1 MSLPSLPPD
10 DDLAEGAEASL
21 QVRFDHALAG
31 RRIDQALAEVF
42 PDYSRSRLRGW
53 LDAGRI
59 TVNGAVPRAKDP
71 VIGGETVVL
80 VPEAAPRVE
89 ALPEA
94 LPIDVRHED
103 ADVLVLH
110 KPAGFVVH
118 PGAGNPSGTLMN
130 ALLHH
135 DPRLADLPR
144 AGIVHRLDKDTS
156 GLMVVARTP
165 RAYEGLVAQLSTRQ
179 VTREYEAICIG
190 VMIGGGTVDAPIG
203 RHETDRLR
211 MAVRRDGRE
220 AVTHYRVVQRFRAH
234 THVRV
239 QLATGRTHQIR
250 VHLTHVGYPL
260 VGDPVYGK
268 RLVVPRGADTLVAE
282 GLRAFK
288 RQALHA
294 AHLAFVHPVTREPL
308 AFDADVPEDFA
319 ALLALLQGDLERHP
333 EEGATDVWR

>member
-1 MSLPSLPPD
+1 MSLPSLPPE

-21 QVRFDHALAG
+21 QVRFDHSLAG
-31 RRIDQALAEVF
+31 RRLDQALAEVF

-94 LPIDVRHED
+94 LPLDVRYED

-118 PGAGNPSGTLMN
+118 PGAGNPTGTLMN

-165 RAYEGLVAQLSTRQ
+165 RAYEGLVAQLSTRK

-190 VMIGGGTVDAPIG
+190 VMIGGGTVDAPID
-203 RHETDRLR
+203 RHEIDRLR

-268 RLVVPRGADTLVAE
+268 RLVVPRGADTLVAD

-294 AHLAFVHPVTREPL
+294 AHLAFVHPVSGAEL
-308 AFDADVPEDFA
+308 AFDAAVPDDFA
-319 ALLALLQGDLERHP
+319 ALLALLHGDLEKHP
-333 EEGATDVWR
+333 AEGTVDVWR

>member
-1 MSLPSLPPD
+1 MTLPLLPPD
-10 DDLAEGAEASL
+10 DDLAEGGEAPL
-21 QVRFDHALAG
+21 QLRFDHALAG
-31 RRIDQALAEVF
+31 RRMDQALAEAF

-53 LDAGRI
+53 LDAGRV
-59 TVNGAVPRAKDP
+59 TVNGSAPRAKDL
-71 VIGGETVVL
+71 VVGGETVVV
-80 VPEAAPRVE
+80 VPEAAPRVT
-89 ALPEA
+89 ALPEN
-94 LPIDVRHED
+94 LPLEVRHED
-103 ADVLVLH
+103 PDVLVVH
-110 KPAGFVVH
+110 KPAGLVVH
-118 PGAGNPSGTLMN
+118 PGAGNPTGTLMN
-130 ALLHH
+130 ALLYH

-165 RAYEGLVAQLSTRQ
+165 RAYEGLVKQLSTRQ
-179 VTREYEAICIG
+179 VAREYEAICIG

-203 RHETDRLR
+203 RHEIDRLR

-220 AVTHYRVVQRFRAH
+220 AITHYRVVQRFRAH

-250 VHLTHVGYPL
+250 VHLTHAGYPL

-282 GLRAFK
+282 GLRAFR

-294 AHLAFVHPVTREPL
+294 AHLAFVHPVSGDAL
-308 AFDADVPEDFA
+308 AFDADVPADFA
-319 ALLALLQGDLERHP
+319 ELLALLHGDLVRHP
-333 EEGATDVWR
+333 EEGPVDVWR

>member
-10 DDLAEGAEASL
+10 DDLAEGGEASL
-21 QVRFDHALAG
+21 QLRFDHALAG
-31 RRIDQALAEVF
+31 RRMDQALAEAF

-59 TVNGAVPRAKDP
+59 TVNGAVPRAKDL
-71 VIGGETVVL
+71 VIGGETVVV
-80 VPEAAPRVE
+80 VPEAAPRVD
-89 ALPEA
+89 ALPEN
-94 LPIDVRHED
+94 LPLELRHED

-110 KPAGFVVH
+110 KPAGLVVH
-118 PGAGNPSGTLMN
+118 PGAGNPTGTLMN
-130 ALLHH
+130 ALLYH
-135 DPRLADLPR
+135 DPRLSDLPR
-144 AGIVHRLDKDTS
+144 AGIVHRLDKETS

-165 RAYEGLVAQLSTRQ
+165 RAYEGLVKQLSTRQ

-203 RHETDRLR
+203 RHEIDRLR

-220 AVTHYRVVQRFRAH
+220 AITHYRVVQRFRAH

-250 VHLTHVGYPL
+250 VHLTHAGYPL

-282 GLRAFK
+282 GLRAFR

-294 AHLAFVHPVTREPL
+294 AHLAFVHPVSGDAL
-308 AFDADVPEDFA
+308 AFDADVPADFA
-319 ALLALLQGDLERHP
+319 ELLVLLHGDLVRHP
-333 EEGATDVWR
+333 EEGPVDVWR

>member
-1 MSLPSLPPD
+1 MTLPLLPPD
-10 DDLAEGAEASL
+10 DDLTKGGEAPL
-21 QVRFDHALAG
+21 QLRFDHALAG
-31 RRIDQALAEVF
+31 RRMDQALAEAF

-53 LDAGRI
+53 LDAGRV
-59 TVNGAVPRAKDP
+59 TVNGSVPRAKDL
-71 VIGGETVVL
+71 VVGGETVVV
-80 VPEAAPRVE
+80 VPEAAPRVT
-89 ALPEA
+89 ALPEN
-94 LPIDVRHED
+94 LPLEVRHED
-103 ADVLVLH
+103 PDVLVVH
-110 KPAGFVVH
+110 KPAGLVVH
-118 PGAGNPSGTLMN
+118 PGAGNPTGTLMN
-130 ALLHH
+130 ALLYH

-165 RAYEGLVAQLSTRQ
+165 RAYEGLVKQLSTRQ
-179 VTREYEAICIG
+179 VAREYEAICIG

-203 RHETDRLR
+203 RHEIDRLR

-220 AVTHYRVVQRFRAH
+220 AITHYRVVQRFRAH

-250 VHLTHVGYPL
+250 VHLTHAGYPL

-282 GLRAFK
+282 GLRAFR

-294 AHLAFVHPVTREPL
+294 AHLAFVHPVSGDAL
-308 AFDADVPEDFA
+308 AFDADVPADFA
-319 ALLALLQGDLERHP
+319 ELLALLHGDLVRHP
-333 EEGATDVWR
+333 EEGPVDVWR

>member
-1 MSLPSLPPD
+1 MTLPLLPPD
-10 DDLAEGAEASL
+10 DDLAEGGEAPL
-21 QVRFDHALAG
+21 QLRFDHALAG
-31 RRIDQALAEVF
+31 RRMDQALAEAF

-53 LDAGRI
+53 LDAGRV
-59 TVNGAVPRAKDP
+59 TVNGSVPRAKDL
-71 VIGGETVVL
+71 VVGGETVVV
-80 VPEAAPRVE
+80 VPEAAPRVT
-89 ALPEA
+89 ALPEN
-94 LPIDVRHED
+94 LPLEVRHED
-103 ADVLVLH
+103 PDVLVVH
-110 KPAGFVVH
+110 KPAGLVVH
-118 PGAGNPSGTLMN
+118 PGAGNPTGTLMN
-130 ALLHH
+130 ALLYH

-165 RAYEGLVAQLSTRQ
+165 RAYEGLVKQLSTRQ
-179 VTREYEAICIG
+179 VAREYEAICIG

-203 RHETDRLR
+203 RHEIDRLR

-220 AVTHYRVVQRFRAH
+220 AITHYRVVQRFRAH

-250 VHLTHVGYPL
+250 VHLTHAGYPL

-282 GLRAFK
+282 GLRAFH

-294 AHLAFVHPVTREPL
+294 AHLAFVHPVSGDAL
-308 AFDADVPEDFA
+308 AFDADVPADFA
-319 ALLALLQGDLERHP
+319 ELLALLHGDLVRHP
-333 EEGATDVWR
+333 EEGPVDVWR

>member
-1 MSLPSLPPD
+1 MSLPSLPPE

-31 RRIDQALAEVF
+31 RRVDQALAEVF

-94 LPIDVRHED
+94 LPLDVRYED

-118 PGAGNPSGTLMN
+118 PGAGNPTGTLMN
-130 ALLHH
+130 ALLHF

-165 RAYEGLVAQLSTRQ
+165 RAYEGLVAQLSTRK
-179 VTREYEAICIG
+179 VTREYEAICSG
-190 VMIGGGTVDAPIG
+190 VMIGGGTVDAPID
-203 RHETDRLR
+203 RHEIDRLR

-268 RLVVPRGADTLVAE
+268 RLVVPRGADTLVAD

-294 AHLAFVHPVTREPL
+294 AHLAFVHPVSGAEL
-308 AFDADVPEDFA
+308 AFDAAVPDDFA
-319 ALLALLQGDLERHP
+319 ALLVLLHGDLEKHP
-333 EEGATDVWR
+333 AEGTVDVWR

>member
-1 MSLPSLPPD
+1 MTLPLLPPD
-10 DDLAEGAEASL
+10 DDLAEGGEAPL
-21 QVRFDHALAG
+21 QLRFDHALAG
-31 RRIDQALAEVF
+31 RRMDQALAEAF

-53 LDAGRI
+53 LDAGRV
-59 TVNGAVPRAKDP
+59 TVNGSVPRAKDL
-71 VIGGETVVL
+71 VVGGETVV
-80 VPEAAPRVE
+80 VMPEAAPRVT
-89 ALPEA
+89 ALPEN
-94 LPIDVRHED
+94 LPLEVRHED
-103 ADVLVLH
+103 PDVLVVH
-110 KPAGFVVH
+110 KPAGLVVH
-118 PGAGNPSGTLMN
+118 PGAGNPTGTLMN
-130 ALLHH
+130 ALLYH

-165 RAYEGLVAQLSTRQ
+165 RAYEGLVKQLSTRQ
-179 VTREYEAICIG
+179 VAREYEAICIG

-203 RHETDRLR
+203 RHEIDRLR

-220 AVTHYRVVQRFRAH
+220 AITHYRVVQRFRAH

-250 VHLTHVGYPL
+250 VHLTHAGYPL

-282 GLRAFK
+282 GLRAFR

-294 AHLAFVHPVTREPL
+294 AHLAFVHPVSGDAL
-308 AFDADVPEDFA
+308 AFDADVPADFA
-319 ALLALLQGDLERHP
+319 ELLALLHGDLVRHP
-333 EEGATDVWR
+333 EEGPVDVWR

>member
-1 MSLPSLPPD
+1 MNSAALPPED
-10 DDLAEGAEASL
+10 ELADAGETAL
-21 QVRFDHALAG
+21 QVRFSSGLAG
-31 RRIDQALAEVF
+31 RRVDQALAESF

-59 TVNGAVPRAKDP
+59 TVNGAVPRAKDL
-71 VIGGETVVL
+71 VVGGETVVV
-80 VPEAAPRVE
+80 VPEEAPRVE
-89 ALPEA
+89 AVPENLPV
-94 LPIDVRHED
+94 DVRHED
-103 ADVLVLH
+103 PDVFVLH

-118 PGAGNPSGTLMN
+118 PGAGNPGGTLMN
-130 ALLHH
+130 ALLHR
-135 DPRLADLPR
+135 DPALAALPR

-165 RAYEGLVAQLSTRQ
+165 KAYEGLVAQLSTRA
-179 VTREYEAICIG
+179 VTREYEAVCIG
-190 VMIGGGTVDAPIG
+190 VMTGGGTVDAPIG

-250 VHLTHVGYPL
+250 VHLTHIGYPL

-282 GLRAFK
+282 GLRAFR

-294 AHLAFVHPVTREPL
+294 AHLAFKHPTTGRDM
-308 AFDADVPEDFA
+308 AFDAALPEDFDH
-319 ALLALLQGDLERHP
+319 LLTLLREDLERHG
-333 EEGATDVWR
+333 EDGGQHALY